1 MLSTGHLITCSPWRN
16 LLLDNPIKLRFVY
29 FLLLIGPELA
39 DLGNS
44 SETRHKSDLQLPSHL
59 VSEVEVVTSTDCQT
73 ALCQAA
79 CGWLLKL
86 PDMESEAPIFSKI
99 NNQQGLLKS
108 SARHN
113 SIAAFFIPAFH
124 SSCLQHQIYNSFT
137 KQELTN
143 SVVNFPWFWVKMASA
158 VLMRAK
164 TLNVIYMFLNSDG

>member
-1 MLSTGHLITCSPWRN
+1 MLSTGHLITCSLWSN
-16 LLLDNPIKLRFVY
+16 LLLGNPIKLRLVS

-73 ALCQAA
+73 AQCQAA

-86 PDMESEAPIFSKI
+86 PDMESEAPIQI

-108 SARHN
+108 DRPDTTASLLFLYMLFTVV
-113 SIAAFFIPAFH
+113 AATPD
-124 SSCLQHQIYNSFT
+124 LQ
-137 KQELTN
+137 
-143 SVVNFPWFWVKMASA
+143 
-158 VLMRAK
+158 
-164 TLNVIYMFLNSDG
+164 